1 MKTKKRLSV
10 KQWAFIY
17 SLIIIVSVILISTLL
32 AFFITSNIKNKQLK
46 RDYQEKYQH
55 IQERKEDKEL
65 NNDPDYRNSKKE
77 DDLLNEHPSEE
88 VIFVKKV

>member
-46 RDYQEKYQH
+46 RDYQEQYQH
-55 IQERKEDKEL
+55 IQEIIEDEEL
-65 NNDPDYRNSKKE
+65 NNDQDYPNSKR

>member
-17 SLIIIVSVILISTLL
+17 SLIIIVSAILISTLL

-46 RDYQEKYQH
+46 RDYQEQYQH
-55 IQERKEDKEL
+55 IQDKEL
-65 NNDPDYRNSKKE
+65 NNDSDYQKSKG

>member
-46 RDYQEKYQH
+46 RDYQEQYQH
-55 IQERKEDKEL
+55 IQEIIEDKEL
-65 NNDPDYRNSKKE
+65 NKDPDYQKSKK

>member
-46 RDYQEKYQH
+46 RDYQEQYQH
-55 IQERKEDKEL
+55 IQEIIEDKEL
-65 NNDPDYRNSKKE
+65 NNNPDYRKSKA

>member
-46 RDYQEKYQH
+46 RDYQEQYQH
-55 IQERKEDKEL
+55 IQDKEL
-65 NNDPDYRNSKKE
+65 NNDLDYQKSKE

>member
-46 RDYQEKYQH
+46 RDYQEQYQH
-55 IQERKEDKEL
+55 IQEIIEDKEL
-65 NNDPDYRNSKKE
+65 NKDPDYQNSKV

>member
-46 RDYQEKYQH
+46 RDYQEQYQH
-55 IQERKEDKEL
+55 IQEIIEDEEL
-65 NNDPDYRNSKKE
+65 NNDLDYQKSKD

>member
-46 RDYQEKYQH
+46 RDYQEQYQH
-55 IQERKEDKEL
+55 IQEIIEDEEL
-65 NNDPDYRNSKKE
+65 NNDLDYQKSKE
-77 DDLLNEHPSEE
+77 DDRLNEHHSEE

>member
-46 RDYQEKYQH
+46 RDYQEQYQH
-55 IQERKEDKEL
+55 IQEIIEDEEL
-65 NNDPDYRNSKKE
+65 KNDPDYQKSK
-77 DDLLNEHPSEE
+77 DDDRLNEHPSEE

>member
-46 RDYQEKYQH
+46 RDYQEQYQH
-55 IQERKEDKEL
+55 IQEKIEDEEL
-65 NNDPDYRNSKKE
+65 NKDLDYQKSQE
-77 DDLLNEHPSEE
+77 DDRLNEHPSEE

>member
-17 SLIIIVSVILISTLL
+17 SLIIIVSVIVISTLL

-46 RDYQEKYQH
+46 RDYQEQYQH
-55 IQERKEDKEL
+55 IQEIIEDEEL
-65 NNDPDYRNSKKE
+65 NNDLDYQKSKE

>member
-10 KQWAFIY
+10 KQWAIIY

-46 RDYQEKYQH
+46 RDYQEQYQH
-55 IQERKEDKEL
+55 IQEIIEDEEL
-65 NNDPDYRNSKKE
+65 NNDPDYLKSKE

>member
-46 RDYQEKYQH
+46 RDYQEQYQH
-55 IQERKEDKEL
+55 IQEIIEDEEL
-65 NNDPDYRNSKKE
+65 NNDPDYRKSEK

>member
-46 RDYQEKYQH
+46 RDYQEQYQH
-55 IQERKEDKEL
+55 IQEIIEDKEL
-65 NNDPDYRNSKKE
+65 NKNPDYRKSKE

>member
-17 SLIIIVSVILISTLL
+17 SLIIIVSIILISTLL

-46 RDYQEKYQH
+46 RDYQH
-55 IQERKEDKEL
+55 IQDIIEDEEL
-65 NNDPDYRNSKKE
+65 NNNPDYLKSKK
-77 DDLLNEHPSEE
+77 DDFLNEHPSEE

>member
-17 SLIIIVSVILISTLL
+17 SLIIIVSAILISTLL

-46 RDYQEKYQH
+46 RDYQEQYQH
-55 IQERKEDKEL
+55 IQEIIKDEEL
-65 NNDPDYRNSKKE
+65 NNDLDYQKSKG

>member
-46 RDYQEKYQH
+46 RDYQEQYQH
-55 IQERKEDKEL
+55 IQEIIEDKEL
-65 NNDPDYRNSKKE
+65 NKDPDYRKSKKE
-77 DDLLNEHPSEE
+77 DELLNEHPSEE

>member
-46 RDYQEKYQH
+46 RDYQEQYQL
-55 IQERKEDKEL
+55 IQEIIEDKEL
-65 NNDPDYRNSKKE
+65 NKDTDYRKSKE

>member
-46 RDYQEKYQH
+46 RDYQEQYQH
-55 IQERKEDKEL
+55 IQEDEEL
-65 NNDPDYRNSKKE
+65 YYDPDYRKSKE

>member
-46 RDYQEKYQH
+46 RDYQEQYQH
-55 IQERKEDKEL
+55 IQEIIEDKEL
-65 NNDPDYRNSKKE
+65 KNDLDYRKSKE

>member
-17 SLIIIVSVILISTLL
+17 SLIIIVSIILISTLL

-46 RDYQEKYQH
+46 RQYQH
-55 IQERKEDKEL
+55 IQGIIEDKEL
-65 NNDPDYRNSKKE
+65 NKDPDYQKSKKE

>member
-55 IQERKEDKEL
+55 IQDEEL
-65 NNDPDYRNSKKE
+65 NNDPDYQKSE
-77 DDLLNEHPSEE
+77 VDDLLNEHPSEE

>member
-46 RDYQEKYQH
+46 RDYQEQYQH
-55 IQERKEDKEL
+55 IQDEEL
-65 NNDPDYRNSKKE
+65 NKDPDYQKSE
-77 DDLLNEHPSEE
+77 VDDLLNEHPSEE

>member
-46 RDYQEKYQH
+46 RDYQEQYQH
-55 IQERKEDKEL
+55 IQEIREDKEL
-65 NNDPDYRNSKKE
+65 NNDPDYQKSEK

>member
-17 SLIIIVSVILISTLL
+17 SLIIIVSIILISTLL

-46 RDYQEKYQH
+46 RYYQEQYQH
-55 IQERKEDKEL
+55 IQEIIEDEEL
-65 NNDPDYRNSKKE
+65 NNDQDYGKSKE

>member
-55 IQERKEDKEL
+55 IQDEEL
-65 NNDPDYRNSKKE
+65 NNDPDYQNSEK

>member
-32 AFFITSNIKNKQLK
+32 AFLITSNIKNKQLK
-46 RDYQEKYQH
+46 RDYQEQYQH
-55 IQERKEDKEL
+55 IQEIIEDKEL
-65 NNDPDYRNSKKE
+65 NNNPDYQKSKK

>member
-46 RDYQEKYQH
+46 RDYQEQYQH
-55 IQERKEDKEL
+55 SQEIIEDEEL
-65 NNDPDYRNSKKE
+65 NNDPDYLKSKK
-77 DDLLNEHPSEE
+77 DDLLDEHPSEE

>member
-46 RDYQEKYQH
+46 RDYQEQYQH
-55 IQERKEDKEL
+55 IQEIIKDEEL
-65 NNDPDYRNSKKE
+65 NNDPDYQNSEK
-77 DDLLNEHPSEE
+77 DDLLIEHPSEE

>member
-46 RDYQEKYQH
+46 RDYQH
-55 IQERKEDKEL
+55 IQEIIEDKEL
-65 NNDPDYRNSKKE
+65 NNDPNYQKSKG

>member
-55 IQERKEDKEL
+55 IQEIIEDEEL
-65 NNDPDYRNSKKE
+65 KNDPDYQKSKE
-77 DDLLNEHPSEE
+77 DDRLNEHPSEE

>member
-46 RDYQEKYQH
+46 RDYQEQYQH
-55 IQERKEDKEL
+55 IQEIIEVEEL
-65 NNDPDYRNSKKE
+65 DNDPDYRKSKE
-77 DDLLNEHPSEE
+77 ADHLNEHPSEE

>member
-55 IQERKEDKEL
+55 IQDEEL
-65 NNDPDYRNSKKE
+65 KNDPDYQKSE
-77 DDLLNEHPSEE
+77 VDDLLNEHPSEE

>member
-46 RDYQEKYQH
+46 RDYQEQYQH
-55 IQERKEDKEL
+55 IQDKEL
-65 NNDPDYRNSKKE
+65 NNDPDYQNSKKE

>member
-32 AFFITSNIKNKQLK
+32 AFFITSNIKNKQL
-46 RDYQEKYQH
+46 QEQYQH
-55 IQERKEDKEL
+55 IQEIIEDEEL
-65 NNDPDYRNSKKE
+65 NNDPDYQ

>member
-32 AFFITSNIKNKQLK
+32 AFFITSNIKNRQLK
-46 RDYQEKYQH
+46 RDYQEQYQH
-55 IQERKEDKEL
+55 IQEIIEDEEL
-65 NNDPDYRNSKKE
+65 NKDPDYQNSKKE

>member
-46 RDYQEKYQH
+46 RDYQEQYQH
-55 IQERKEDKEL
+55 IQEIIEDEEL
-65 NNDPDYRNSKKE
+65 NNDLDYQKSKE

>member
-46 RDYQEKYQH
+46 RDYQEQYQH
-55 IQERKEDKEL
+55 IQDKEL
-65 NNDPDYRNSKKE
+65 NNDPDYLKSKVD

>member
-46 RDYQEKYQH
+46 RDYQELQH
-55 IQERKEDKEL
+55 IQEIIEDKEL
-65 NNDPDYRNSKKE
+65 NNDPDYLKSKEE

>member
-55 IQERKEDKEL
+55 IQDEEL
-65 NNDPDYRNSKKE
+65 NNDLDYLKSKE